1 MSLEDFIIVVY
12 CWIDDQL
19 KEWLEPTRRL
29 RQRGF
34 APPLSDS
41 EAITLVVVG
50 EFLGYDTDTRIWA
63 YFRQH
68 WAGWFPG
75 LRSRSGF
82 ARQAANLWVATQAL
96 QERLSRA
103 LGAMDD
109 PVHLV
114 DGFPVPVCVI
124 PARDAVWKGAI
135 SGTLLTRCDPRARR
149 CVRFSAVSDYGR
161 CAAKDITDY
170 GLHGHLLVGSS
181 GVITR
186 LTLSTANIDERQA
199 LWELT
204 ERLAGRL
211 VGDKGYLS
219 APLRAELAE
228 VHVAL
233 QTPYRSN
240 MSDPRDPAF
249 VAYLQ
254 RTRRRIET
262 VIGQLTERFH
272 IQTVR
277 ARDLWHLTARI
288 ARKVLAHTL
297 AIWVNRSLGR
307 PDLQFEGL
315 ITVG

>member
-12 CWIDDQL
+12 CCVDDQL
-19 KEWLEPTRRL
+19 KAWLGPRRL
-29 RQRGF
+29 RQRGR
-34 APPLSDS
+34 APQLSDS

-50 EFLGYDTDTRIWA
+50 EFLGYDTDVRIWA

-68 WAGWFPG
+68 WAAWFPALG
-75 LRSRSGF
+75 SRSRF

-96 QERLSRA
+96 QERLSCA

-109 PVHLV
+109 SLHLV

-124 PARDAVWKGAI
+124 
-135 SGTLLTRCDPRARR
+135 TRARR
-149 CVRFSAVSDYGR
+149 CVRFSAVAEYGH
-161 CAAKDITDY
+161 CAAKDTTYY
-170 GLHGHLLVGSS
+170 GLHGHLVVGAS

-186 LTLSTANIDERQA
+186 LTLATANIDERQA

-204 ERLAGRL
+204 ELLCGRL
-211 VGDKGYLS
+211 IGDKGYLS
-219 APLRAELAE
+219 AALRTELAE
-228 VHVAL
+228 VNVEL

-240 MSDPRDPAF
+240 MIDPRDPVF
-249 VAYLQ
+249 VAHLQ
-254 RTRRRIET
+254 RTRRLIET

-277 ARDLWHLTARI
+277 ARDLWHLTARV

-297 AIWVNRSLGR
+297 AIWINRSLGR
-307 PDLQFEGL
+307 SDLQFEGL
-315 ITVG
+315 ITAG

>member
-1 MSLEDFIIVVY
+1 MLLEDFIIVVY
-12 CWIDDQL
+12 CCVDDQL
-19 KEWLEPTRRL
+19 KAWLGPRRL
-29 RQRGF
+29 RQRGR
-34 APPLSDS
+34 APQLSDS

-50 EFLGYDTDTRIWA
+50 EFLGYDTDVRIWA

-68 WAGWFPG
+68 WAAWFPALG
-75 LRSRSGF
+75 SRSRF

-96 QERLSRA
+96 QERLSCA
-103 LGAMDD
+103 LGARDD
-109 PVHLV
+109 SLHLV

-124 PARDAVWKGAI
+124 
-135 SGTLLTRCDPRARR
+135 TRARR
-149 CVRFSAVSDYGR
+149 CVRFSEVADYGH
-161 CAAKDITDY
+161 CAAKDTAYY

-181 GVITR
+181 GVMTR
-186 LTLSTANIDERQA
+186 LTLSAANVDERQA

-219 APLRAELAE
+219 APLRADLAA
-228 VHVAL
+228 VNVAL

-240 MSDPRDPAF
+240 MRDPRDPAF
-249 VAYLQ
+249 VHHLQ
-254 RTRRRIET
+254 RLRRRIET

-272 IQTVR
+272 IQKVW

-288 ARKVLAHTL
+288 ARKGLAHTL
-297 AIWVNRSLGR
+297 AIWINRSLGR

-315 ITVG
+315 ISVG

>member
-12 CWIDDQL
+12 VWVDDQL
-19 KEWLEPTRRL
+19 KEWLGPTRRL

-34 APPLSDS
+34 APQLSDS
-41 EAITLVVVG
+41 EAITLMVVG
-50 EFLGYDTDTRIWA
+50 EFLGYDTDVGIWA

-68 WAGWFPG
+68 WAAWFPG

-96 QERLSRA
+96 QERLSTA

-124 PARDAVWKGAI
+124 
-135 SGTLLTRCDPRARR
+135 TRARR
-149 CVRFSAVSDYGR
+149 CVRFSAVADYGH
-161 CAAKDITDY
+161 CAAKNTRYY

-181 GVITR
+181 GVMTR
-186 LTLSTANIDERQA
+186 LTLSAANIDERQA

-204 ERLAGRL
+204 ELLAGRL
-211 VGDKGYLS
+211 IGDKGYLS
-219 APLRAELAE
+219 AALRADLAE
-228 VHVAL
+228 VHVEL

-240 MSDPRDPAF
+240 MIDPRDPAF
-249 VAYLQ
+249 VAHLQ

-277 ARDLWHLTARI
+277 ARDLWHLTARM

-297 AIWVNRSLGR
+297 AIWINRSLGR